1 VLAQIL
7 TSIISED
14 YKMVDPKQDEIEI
27 GDEILLVTVFKEKAH
42 WSKHTVVGVTPC
54 MVKIAPPCN
63 WKGEKKGYSLVGPDR
78 CIVVKKGEK

>member
-1 VLAQIL
+1 
-7 TSIISED
+7 
-14 YKMVDPKQDEIEI
+14 MVDPKQDEIEI
-27 GDEILLVTVFKEKAH
+27 GDEILLVTIFKEKAH

-78 CIVVKKGEK
+78 CIVVKKEEK